1 MTQVTSEQYLAWREQ
16 IEPLVSEACPTA
28 ETSSTCCPVKV
39 RTGECQLADKAVK
52 L

>member
-1 MTQVTSEQYLAWREQ
+1 MTQVTSEQYLACREQ

-39 RTGECQLADKAVK
+39 RTECQLADKAVK